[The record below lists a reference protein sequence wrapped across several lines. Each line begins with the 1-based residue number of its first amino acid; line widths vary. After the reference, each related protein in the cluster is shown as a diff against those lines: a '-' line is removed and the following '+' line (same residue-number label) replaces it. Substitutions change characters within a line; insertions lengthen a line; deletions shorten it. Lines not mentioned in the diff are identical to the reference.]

1 MYALVAQS
9 CLALCNSMDCSLPGF
24 SVHGILQERSGL
36 PTLLHGIFP
45 TQGLNLGLL
54 RCRQSL
60 YHLSHKGSSRS
71 LLVISFIYSSAYM
84 SISIS
89 QFIPSPN
96 SLVTV
101 SLFSP
106 SVTSTSLLQI
116 SSFLSFF

>member
-1 MYALVAQS
+1 V
-9 CLALCNSMDCSLPGF
+9 
-24 SVHGILQERSGL
+24 
-36 PTLLHGIFP
+36 
-45 TQGLNLGLL
+45 
-54 RCRQSL
+54 
-60 YHLSHKGSSRS
+60 
-71 LLVISFIYSSAYM
+71 YM